1 VAVTFGRN
9 LLCWLALGLLVL
21 PAAAPS
27 RASTVAVQSTAVD
40 PADVG
45 ERTGV
50 SVFDPA
56 HTAFGFELRTRW
68 GQRVRGRFP
77 VYEGVV
83 LELPDGRSQIRIRLA
98 TAAVEVE
105 GSARYAELARGEGFF
120 DAARYPDIEFVS
132 EPHDAAL
139 GHDGGP
145 LRGRLTMHG
154 ISRRET
160 FVVAPSTCSRPGR
173 DCDAVASGSVDR
185 SNYGIDGLRLVLAD
199 RVRFTL
205 RVRLQDE
212 RLPDAMP

>member
-1 VAVTFGRN
+1 MTFRRN
-9 LLCWLALGLLVL
+9 LLCWTALGLLAW
-21 PAAAPS
+21 PAAMPL
-27 RASTVAVQSTAVD
+27 RAAAAAVESAVADTGSANSGD
-40 PADVG
+40 
-45 ERTGV
+45 RTGV

-83 LELPDGRSQIRIRLA
+83 MELPDGSSQIRIHLA

-105 GSARYAELARGEGFF
+105 GSQRYAEMARGEGFF
-120 DAARYPDIEFVS
+120 DAANYPDIEFVS

-139 GHDGGP
+139 GHDGGT

-154 ISRRET
+154 VTRKVT
-160 FVVAPSTCSRPGR
+160 FAVAPAACSRPGR

-205 RVRLQDE
+205 RVRLQDAS
-212 RLPDAMP
+212 P